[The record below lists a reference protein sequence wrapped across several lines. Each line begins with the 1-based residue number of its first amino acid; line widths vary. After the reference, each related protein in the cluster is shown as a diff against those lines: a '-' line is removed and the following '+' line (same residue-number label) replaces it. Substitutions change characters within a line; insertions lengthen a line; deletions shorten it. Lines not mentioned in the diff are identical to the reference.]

1 MDIKVDGSSY
11 IADVVDCFCLP
22 ETARCK
28 LTDVNPIDMLE
39 CPDGHEYC
47 SGDCEYYTE
56 DFCEGL

>member
-1 MDIKVDGSSY
+1 MDIKADGSLY
-11 IADVVDCFCLP
+11 IIDVVDCFCLP

-56 DFCEGL
+56 DN